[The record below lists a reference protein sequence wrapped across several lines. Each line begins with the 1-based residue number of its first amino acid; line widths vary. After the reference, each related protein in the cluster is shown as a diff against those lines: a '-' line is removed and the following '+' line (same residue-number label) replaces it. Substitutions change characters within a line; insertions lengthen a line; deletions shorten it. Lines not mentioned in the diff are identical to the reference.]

1 MRFIEDL
8 KDGEA
13 LLGHYYCRDKQTLK
27 SRAGKTYV
35 SLVLADR
42 TGSLDAKIWEINA
55 NIGEFTVGDYV
66 KVDGSLTVFND
77 DLQLRVYK
85 IRKSREDEIILSN
98 YLPGPSFD
106 VNEMFQNLM
115 GYAETIE
122 NEHIA
127 ALINTIFSDEDI
139 VSKFKMSTAAKTM
152 HHSYAGGLLE
162 HTLAVVTL
170 CNYVASRYQNL
181 NRDMLI
187 AAAML
192 HDIGKIWELT
202 GYPENNYTDSGQ
214 LLGHIFMAAELVTT
228 KAAELEGFPPTLAML
243 LKHCILAHHGEHEF
257 GSPKLPAI
265 IEAQVLFACDNM
277 DAKITAFTD
286 ILDEDKSPGLWTG
299 YNRMFQRSLRKT
311 EFTES

>member
-1 MRFIEDL
+1 
-8 KDGEA
+8 
-13 LLGHYYCRDKQTLK
+13 
-27 SRAGKTYV
+27 
-35 SLVLADR
+35 
-42 TGSLDAKIWEINA
+42 
-55 NIGEFTVGDYV
+55 
-66 KVDGSLTVFND
+66 VFND